1 MNVVFGLLQRS
12 SARDPDL
19 QNKLASLARQAL
31 ERAEEL
37 KGILPPVE
45 DKPTSHVSV
54 PPKLYTVPEHTSSS
68 AAVRATATP
77 NRGKVTYCWLR
88 SVWGAFGISQS
99 QYFIARP
106 CMPMET
112 SFDRRRTYSSFCT
125 GCRQK
130 MSRHNMLTAVAVHG
144 ACCTL
149 VKTSVCSEMHTHIQ
163 VCAAQGCFA

>member
-1 MNVVFGLLQRS
+1 MIVLFGLLQRS

-68 AAVRATATP
+68 VTVRATATP
-77 NRGKVTYCWLR
+77 NRGKVTCCWLR
-88 SVWGAFGISQS
+88 SAWGAFGISQS

-106 CMPMET
+106 CMVMET
-112 SFDRRRTYSSFCT
+112 SYDRRTHSSFCT
-125 GCRQK
+125 NHKQK
-130 MSRHNMLTAVAVHG
+130 MSRRIM
-144 ACCTL
+144 CR
-149 VKTSVCSEMHTHIQ
+149 
-163 VCAAQGCFA
+163 

>member
-1 MNVVFGLLQRS
+1 MIVLFGLLQRS

-45 DKPTSHVSV
+45 DESTSHVSV
-54 PPKLYTVPEHTSSS
+54 PPKLYTVPEHTTSS
-68 AAVRATATP
+68 ATVRATATP
-77 NRGKVTYCWLR
+77 NRGKVTCCWLM

-106 CMPMET
+106 CMVMET
-112 SFDRRRTYSSFCT
+112 SYDRRRTHSSFCT
-125 GCRQK
+125 NHKQK
-130 MSRHNMLTAVAVHG
+130 MLRHIMLTAVAVHG

-149 VKTSVCSEMHTHIQ
+149 VKTSVCSEMHTYIQ
-163 VCAAQGCFA
+163 VCAA

>member
-1 MNVVFGLLQRS
+1 MIVLFCLLQRS

-54 PPKLYTVPEHTSSS
+54 PPKLYTVPEHTS
-68 AAVRATATP
+68 ATVRATATP
-77 NRGKVTYCWLR
+77 NRGKVTRCWLR
-88 SVWGAFGISQS
+88 SVWGEFGISQS

-106 CMPMET
+106 CMVMET
-112 SFDRRRTYSSFCT
+112 SHGRRRTHSSFCT
-125 GCRQK
+125 NHKQK
-130 MSRHNMLTAVAVHG
+130 MSRHIMLTAVAVHV
-144 ACCTL
+144 ACSTL
-149 VKTSVCSEMHTHIQ
+149 VKTSVCSEMHTYIQ
-163 VCAAQGCFA
+163 VCAA

>member
-1 MNVVFGLLQRS
+1 MIVVFVLLQRS

-37 KGILPPVE
+37 KGILPPIE

-54 PPKLYTVPEHTSSS
+54 PPKLHAVPEHTSCS
-68 AAVRATATP
+68 ATVRATATP
-77 NRGKVTYCWLR
+77 NRGKFTCSCLR
-88 SVWGAFGISQS
+88 SVWGAFGISHS

-106 CMPMET
+106 CMVMET
-112 SFDRRRTYSSFCT
+112 SYDRRRIYSSFCT
-125 GCRQK
+125 DRRQK
-130 MSRHNMLTAVAVHG
+130 MSRRIMLTAVAVHG

-149 VKTSVCSEMHTHIQ
+149 VKTSVCSEMHMGWWSHKIIIL
-163 VCAAQGCFA
+163 